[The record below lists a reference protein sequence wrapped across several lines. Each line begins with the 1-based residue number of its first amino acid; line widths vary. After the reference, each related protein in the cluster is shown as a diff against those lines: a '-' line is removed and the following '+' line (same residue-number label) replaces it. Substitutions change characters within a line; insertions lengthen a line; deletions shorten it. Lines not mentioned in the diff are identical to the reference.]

1 MSTQVTDTGTTLD
14 AVQRRTPRVLA
25 AISWLRGHPVACG
38 MLGTAGIALVFALDL
53 ALPGV
58 LVNGLYLIPLFFLA
72 LAVNWRPMAFAAALC
87 VALSAFVMFWE
98 QSYDTD
104 HYLILAY
111 AVLIGLG
118 LVVLSYLIR
127 RLLTLTDYAELR
139 AQLSEAGADI
149 LSSGRSVDDLD
160 ELLEYALE
168 RLGEQLEAING
179 LLLLLERGDW
189 VGRAG
194 FGMGLDAREVA
205 ARHAEIPL
213 AAQAL
218 IADMALTRD
227 LTDADPAPLAALAA
241 YVKLERVLVVPIRA
255 LDREVG
261 VLVFNRPQDAGDYS
275 RDQVELA
282 ESLSRYIGVT
292 VDNVRLLYELNTRRR
307 DLELVRDSSLDFAQ
321 SIDMEEVLE
330 AVATRLVGALD
341 MQACEIYEVDVEAG
355 MMRNL
360 VTYEDGVFDQSE
372 WLGREYDIDHFATT
386 AMAIRSRRPVVVT
399 SVDDPRLNDVE
410 RESWLRDDVNCQLSI
425 PLRIREHVIAVVE
438 LLDGEQGRTFADE
451 EIELARSICRFA
463 ALAIDKARLFDQQRA
478 MAERRDGLA
487 RRLQR
492 LQSFAVGLNQRL
504 DRADL
509 QEVLDEVTR
518 AAVDLL
524 HVRSAAV
531 MAGSGDYVA
540 VRSLAVAGAAPPSVL
555 AAAEADLLER
565 CAPRMI
571 ASSEHFV
578 GADGLTVTPGD
589 DETMLFAPLE
599 GEAAPPPSVLVVAD
613 KQRGEFD
620 AEDRLLLSTLAAQLN
635 ASMHNA
641 IAYQREH
648 VIAETF
654 QQALLMDAP
663 PIPGIE
669 VGVHYRAATDAARVG
684 GDFYDLVSLGP
695 GKLMVIVGDVCGK
708 SLAAAAQSAVV
719 RYMLRAYAAESSP
732 GEALSRLNS
741 AVITQTPNQPFVT
754 LVVAYVDV
762 ARHMFEYACAGHP
775 RPLVLAGHGEF
786 PMPGEGNV
794 PVGIFRGATYATNRA
809 VLPDDSCVVL
819 FTDGLTEAR
828 RDGVLFGE
836 ERLLEAVRANLPLD
850 AQSLADT
857 LLEAVKEYAGGILA
871 DDCAVVTIKL
881 P

>member
-1 MSTQVTDTGTTLD
+1 MQAETGAVLD
-14 AVQRRTPRVLA
+14 AARERHPPVVA
-25 AISWLRGHPVACG
+25 AISWLRRHAMVCG
-38 MLGTAGIALVFALDL
+38 IGGSMGIAAVFFADMSFPDVLLTGFYVVPLALFALSL
-53 ALPGV
+53 NWRTVAFAVALC
-58 LVNGLYLIPLFFLA
+58 LA
-72 LAVNWRPMAFAAALC
+72 LAT
-87 VALSAFVMFWE
+87 FVMAREGSLDSDRYFV
-98 QSYDTD
+98 
-104 HYLILAY
+104 LVY
-111 AVLIGLG
+111 AVIVGLG

-127 RLLTLTDYAELR
+127 RLLTMTDFAELR

-149 LSSGRSVDDLD
+149 LVSDSSVDDLD

-168 RLGEQLEAING
+168 RLGEQLEATNG

-189 VGRAG
+189 MGRAG
-194 FGMGLDAREVA
+194 FGLGLDARKVV
-205 ARHAEIPL
+205 ARHAAIPL

-218 IADMALTRD
+218 QADVALSRD
-227 LTDADPAPLAALAA
+227 LTTADPAPLAPLAA
-241 YVKLERVLVVPIRA
+241 YVKLERVLVVPIRS
-255 LDREVG
+255 LDRDVG
-261 VLVFNRPQDAGDYS
+261 VMVFNRPQDSGDYTG
-275 RDQVELA
+275 DQVSLA

-292 VDNVRLLYELNTRRR
+292 VDNVRLLYEIDTRRR

-341 MQACEIYEVDVEAG
+341 MRSCEIYEVDVEAG
-355 MMRNL
+355 VIRNL
-360 VTYEDGVFDQSE
+360 VVFGGGALDQRE
-372 WLGREYDIDHFATT
+372 WVGREYDLEHFAST
-386 AMAIRSRRPVVVT
+386 ALAIHSRRPVVVT
-399 SVDDPRLNDVE
+399 SPDDPRLNDIE
-410 RESWLRDDVNCQLSI
+410 RRLMLREGLNTQLSI

-438 LLDGEQGRTFADE
+438 LFDDREGRRFSDE

-478 MAERRDGLA
+478 TAERRDGLA

-492 LQSFAVGLNQRL
+492 LQSFAVDLNQRL

-524 HVRSAAV
+524 LVRSAAV
-531 MAGSGDYVA
+531 VTGSGDYVA
-540 VRSLAVAGAAPPSVL
+540 VRSLSVAGAAPASVL
-555 AAAEADLLER
+555 AAAETDLVER

-571 ASSEHFV
+571 PSGGFAGTDS
-578 GADGLTVTPGD
+578 LTVTPGD
-589 DETMLFAPLE
+589 DESMLFAPLE
-599 GEAAPPPSVLVVAD
+599 GEAAPPPSLLVVAD
-613 KQRGEFD
+613 KQQGEFD

-641 IAYQREH
+641 ICYQREH

-654 QQALLMDAP
+654 QQALLMDPP

-684 GDFYDLVSLGP
+684 GDFYDIVSLGP
-695 GKLMVIVGDVCGK
+695 GKLMIIVGDVCGK

-819 FTDGLTEAR
+819 FTDGITEAR

-850 AQSLADT
+850 AQSLSDT

>member
-1 MSTQVTDTGTTLD
+1 MS
-14 AVQRRTPRVLA
+14 
-25 AISWLRGHPVACG
+25 
-38 MLGTAGIALVFALDL
+38 
-53 ALPGV
+53 
-58 LVNGLYLIPLFFLA
+58 
-72 LAVNWRPMAFAAALC
+72 
-87 VALSAFVMFWE
+87 
-98 QSYDTD
+98 
-104 HYLILAY
+104 
-111 AVLIGLG
+111 
-118 LVVLSYLIR
+118 
-127 RLLTLTDYAELR
+127 DYAELR

-149 LSSGRSVDDLD
+149 LVSGRSRDDLD

-168 RLGEQLEAING
+168 RLGEQLEATNG

-189 VGRAG
+189 VGRACFG
-194 FGMGLDAREVA
+194 FGLDAREFVA
-205 ARHAEIPL
+205 PHPEIPL

-218 IADMALTRD
+218 QADVVLTRD
-227 LTDADPAPLAALAA
+227 LTAADPAPLAPLAA
-241 YVKLERVLVVPIRA
+241 HIKLERVLVVPIRA

-261 VLVFNRPQDAGDYS
+261 VMVFNRPQDVGDYS
-275 RDQVELA
+275 GEQVSLA
-282 ESLSRYIGVT
+282 DSLSRYLGVT
-292 VDNVRLLYELNTRRR
+292 VDNVRLLYELDRRRR

-330 AVATRLVGALD
+330 AVATRLCSALD
-341 MQACEIYEVDVEAG
+341 MQACQIYEVDVQAG
-355 MMRNL
+355 VISNR
-360 VTYEDGVFDQSE
+360 VTYGEGTFDHPE
-372 WLGREYDIDHFATT
+372 WQGRGYDLDQFAVT
-386 AMAIRSRRPVVVT
+386 AMAVRSRRPVVVT
-399 SVDDPRLNDVE
+399 SVHDPRLNDVE
-410 RESWLRDDVNCQLSI
+410 REIWQRRSHNCQLSI
-425 PLRIREHVIAVVE
+425 PLRIREQVIAVVE
-438 LLDGEQGRTFADE
+438 LLDGEEGRAFADE

-492 LQSFAVGLNQRL
+492 LQSFAVDLNQRL

-524 HVRSAAV
+524 HVRTAAV
-531 MAGSGDYVA
+531 IAGGGDYVA
-540 VRSLAVAGAAPPSVL
+540 VRSLAVAGDGAPSAF
-555 AAAEADLLER
+555 AAAEADLLAR
-565 CAPRMI
+565 CSPRI
-571 ASSEHFV
+571 ASSGEQF
-578 GADGLTVTPGD
+578 ACSDSLTITPGD

-613 KQRGEFD
+613 KEGEFD

-663 PIPGIE
+663 PIAGIE

-695 GKLMVIVGDVCGK
+695 GRLMVIVGDVCGK
-708 SLAAAAQSAVV
+708 SLGAAAQSAVV

-754 LVVAYVDV
+754 LVVAYLDV

-775 RPLVLAGHGEF
+775 RPLVLAGHGDF

-809 VLPDDSCVVL
+809 VLPEDSCIVL

-836 ERLLEAVRANLPLD
+836 ERLREAVRANLPLD
-850 AQSLADT
+850 AQTLADT
-857 LLEAVKEYAGGILA
+857 LLETVKEYAGGILA
-871 DDCAVVTIKL
+871 DDCAVVTVKL